1 MGTPHC
7 YQSLFKRCF
16 LYGIHCRPGLSI
28 YREDVKSS
36 WTLREGRKH
45 RRRNQ
50 AVGTA
55 LWIRTLVSLH
65 YFLDGVCLCLSS
77 LHYGSETKGPPEET
91 RFSVAPLLEETL
103 STGPNTQRAQWIT
116 KSLFS
121 PLWEVSQAQVTFFF
135 FFNKACLSCRAGL
148 SAGNSGFR

>member
-1 MGTPHC
+1 MGIPHS

-16 LYGIHCRPGLSI
+16 LYTIHCGPGLSI
-28 YREDVKSS
+28 GQEDVKSS
-36 WTLREGRKH
+36 QTLRDGRKH
-45 RRRNQ
+45 SGRNQ

-55 LWIRTLVSLH
+55 LWIRKLVSLH

-91 RFSVAPLLEETL
+91 RFSVAPVLEETL
-103 STGPNTQRAQWIT
+103 RTGPSTQRAQWVT

-121 PLWEVSQAQVTFFF
+121 PLWEVSQAQVSFLFYQQGPSFMQCWTE
-135 FFNKACLSCRAGL
+135 GWE
-148 SAGNSGFR
+148 